1 MEMKVQP
8 MNFNKPLFASF
19 VVFALMLISML
30 VATFIFDSYRIT
42 WSHYAA
48 FGTALA
54 WYGVELH
61 RSEEK

>member
-1 MEMKVQP
+1 
-8 MNFNKPLFASF
+8 
-19 VVFALMLISML
+19 MLISML
-30 VATFIFDSYRIT
+30 VATFMFDGYRIT
-42 WSHYAA
+42 WPHYAA

>member
-1 MEMKVQP
+1 MSV
-8 MNFNKPLFASF
+8 NKSLFASF
-19 VVFALMLISML
+19 VVFALMLISMI
-30 VATFIFDSYRIT
+30 VATFLFDGYRIT
-42 WSHYAA
+42 WPHYAA

>member
-1 MEMKVQP
+1 MKI
-8 MNFNKPLFASF
+8 NKPLFASF
-19 VVFALMLISML
+19 IIATLMFISII
-30 VATFIFDSYRIT
+30 VASFMFDGYRIT
-42 WSHYAA
+42 WPHYAA

>member
-1 MEMKVQP
+1 MSV
-8 MNFNKPLFASF
+8 NKSLFASF

-30 VATFIFDSYRIT
+30 IATLIHDGYRIT
-42 WSHYAA
+42 WPHYAA

>member
-1 MEMKVQP
+1 LEMKVQP

-30 VATFIFDSYRIT
+30 VATFMFDSYRIT
-42 WSHYAA
+42 WPHYAA